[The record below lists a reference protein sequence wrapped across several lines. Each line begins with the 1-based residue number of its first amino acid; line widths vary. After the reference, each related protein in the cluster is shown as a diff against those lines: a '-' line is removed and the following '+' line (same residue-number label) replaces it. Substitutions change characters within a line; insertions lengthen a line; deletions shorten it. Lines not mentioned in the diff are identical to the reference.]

1 MLLARKQ
8 MPSPVRVPS
17 ISHMSRLPIVA
28 VVGRPNVGKSTLINR
43 IIGRRS
49 AVVEERPGVT
59 RDRREFIADW
69 SGRQFLLIDT
79 GGWQVAGDELA
90 TDISGQAEAALAS
103 ADVVLFVVD
112 ASTAVGDDD
121 LGVVSL
127 LRATPDRVIVVANKV
142 DDAAREFYVPDLWSL
157 GLGEPIGVSALHGRG
172 TGDLLDRIIDRLPDL
187 DELPEVAP
195 LPRLAVVGR
204 PNVGKSTL
212 LNQLLKDDR
221 VLVSPVPG
229 TTRDPIDAVVELG
242 GIEYTIVDTAGIR
255 RAPKVKE
262 TTEYYSVVRAREV
275 LAAADVALL
284 IIDAVEGVT
293 QQDQRIAE
301 EAADGGAGLI
311 VLLNKWDIADLEQR
325 EATEDAVARRLQF
338 IAWAPVLR
346 ISAKT
351 GARLHRL
358 AMTLELVLEN
368 RGRRLSTGLLNR
380 QIREWHAAH
389 PPPVRKGRRP
399 HIVYA
404 VQAGAEPPTIVVFV
418 GGGLIGNDYLRF
430 LEHRIRGVADF
441 TGTPVKVVARRRSQ
455 KGDDA

>member
-1 MLLARKQ
+1 
-8 MPSPVRVPS
+8 
-17 ISHMSRLPIVA
+17 MSRLPIVA

-59 RDRREFIADW
+59 RDRREFMADW

-103 ADVVLFVVD
+103 ADVVLFVLD
-112 ASTAVGDDD
+112 ASTSIADDD
-121 LGVVSL
+121 LGVATL
-127 LRATPDRVIVVANKV
+127 LRTTPERVVVVANKV
-142 DDAAREFYVPDLWSL
+142 DDAARELDIAELWSL
-157 GLGEPIGVSALHGRG
+157 GLGEPIPISALHGRG
-172 TGDLLDRIIDRLPDL
+172 TGDLLDRLIDRLPAL
-187 DELPEVAP
+187 DEVPEIDP
-195 LPRLAVVGR
+195 LPRLAIVGR

-212 LNQLLKDDR
+212 LNQLLKDER

-242 GIEYTIVDTAGIR
+242 GVRYNIVDTAGIR

-262 TTEYYSVVRAREV
+262 DTEFYSVLRAREA

-284 IIDAVEGVT
+284 LIDSVEGVT

-311 VLLNKWDIADLEQR
+311 VMLNKWDVADLEQR
-325 EATEDAVARRLQF
+325 EATEAAVARRLGF
-338 IAWAPVLR
+338 ISWAPVLR

-358 AMTLELVLEN
+358 DKTLELVIRN
-368 RGRRLSTGLLNR
+368 RSRRLQTPRLNR
-380 QIREWHAAH
+380 LVREWHAAH

-404 VQAGAEPPTIVVFV
+404 VQAGVEPPTIVVFV
-418 GGGLIGNDYLRF
+418 GGGVLGDDYLRF
-430 LEHRIRGVADF
+430 IEHRIRGVEDF
-441 TGTPVKVVARRRSQ
+441 IGTPVKVVARRRGR
-455 KGDDA
+455 KDGA

>member
-1 MLLARKQ
+1 
-8 MPSPVRVPS
+8 
-17 ISHMSRLPIVA
+17 MSRLPIVA

-59 RDRREFIADW
+59 RDRREFAADW
-69 SGRQFLLIDT
+69 NGRQFLLIDT

-112 ASTAVGDDD
+112 ASTALGDDD

-142 DDAAREFYVPDLWSL
+142 DDAAREFDVPELWSL

-172 TGDLLDRIIDRLPDL
+172 TGDLLDRIVDHLPDL
-187 DELPEVAP
+187 DELPEVSP
-195 LPRLAVVGR
+195 LPKLAIVGR

-212 LNQLLKDDR
+212 LNQLLRDER
-221 VLVSPVPG
+221 VLVSPIPG

-242 GIEYTIVDTAGIR
+242 GIEYSIVDTAGIR
-255 RAPKVKE
+255 RTPKVKE
-262 TTEYYSVVRAREV
+262 TTDYYSVVRAREV

-284 IIDAVEGVT
+284 VIDAVEGVT

-311 VLLNKWDIADLEQR
+311 VLLNKWDVADLEQR

-358 AMTLELVLEN
+358 AKTLELVLEN
-368 RGRRLSTGLLNR
+368 RGRRLSTGQLNR

-418 GGGLIGNDYLRF
+418 GGGLIGDDYLRF

>member
-1 MLLARKQ
+1 
-8 MPSPVRVPS
+8 
-17 ISHMSRLPIVA
+17 MSRLPIVA

-59 RDRREFIADW
+59 RDRREFTADW

-90 TDISGQAEAALAS
+90 TDISGQAEAALAT
-103 ADVVLFVVD
+103 ADVVLFVLD
-112 ASTAVGDDD
+112 ASTAVSNDD
-121 LGVVSL
+121 LGVAAL
-127 LRATPDRVIVVANKV
+127 LRSNPERAIVVANKV
-142 DDAAREFYVPDLWSL
+142 DDDLRELDVHELWSL
-157 GLGEPIGVSALHGRG
+157 GLGEPTPISALHGRG
-172 TGDLLDRIIDRLPDL
+172 TGDLLDRIL
-187 DELPEVAP
+187 DTLPELDDMPEVDP
-195 LPRLAVVGR
+195 LPRLAIVGR

-229 TTRDPIDAVVELG
+229 TTRDPIDAAVELG
-242 GIEYTIVDTAGIR
+242 GVVYNVVDTAGIR

-262 TTEYYSVVRAREV
+262 STEFYSVIRAREA

-284 IIDAVEGVT
+284 LIDAVDGVT

-311 VLLNKWDIADLEQR
+311 LMLNKWDIATLEQR
-325 EATEDAVARRLQF
+325 EATEDAVARRLGF
-338 IAWAPVLR
+338 ISWAPVLR

-358 AMTLELVLEN
+358 AKTLEVVTTN
-368 RGRRLSTGLLNR
+368 RARRLSTGKLNR
-380 QIREWHAAH
+380 LVREWQAAH

-399 HIVYA
+399 HILYA
-404 VQAGAEPPTIVVFV
+404 VQAGAEPPTIVIFV
-418 GGGLIGNDYLRF
+418 GGGVLGEDYLRF
-430 LEHRIRGVADF
+430 LENRLRGVDDF
-441 TGTPVKVVARRRSQ
+441 IGTPVKMVARRRVR
-455 KGDDA
+455 KPEDA

>member
-1 MLLARKQ
+1 
-8 MPSPVRVPS
+8 
-17 ISHMSRLPIVA
+17 MSRLPIVA

-59 RDRREFIADW
+59 RDRREFVADW
-69 SGRQFLLIDT
+69 SGRRFLLIDT

-103 ADVVLFVVD
+103 ADVVLFVLD
-112 ASTAVGDDD
+112 ASTSIADDD
-121 LGVVSL
+121 LGVAAL
-127 LRATPDRVIVVANKV
+127 LRSTPDRVVVVANKV
-142 DDAAREFYVPDLWSL
+142 DDAARELDIAELWSL
-157 GLGEPIGVSALHGRG
+157 GLGEPIPISALHGRG
-172 TGDLLDRIIDRLPDL
+172 TGDLLDRLVERLPAL
-187 DELPEVAP
+187 DRVPETDP
-195 LPRLAVVGR
+195 LPRLAIVGR

-212 LNQLLKDDR
+212 LNQLLKDER

-229 TTRDPIDAVVELG
+229 TTRDPIDAVVALG
-242 GIEYTIVDTAGIR
+242 GVQYNIVDTAGIR

-262 TTEYYSVVRAREV
+262 DTEFYSVLRAREA

-284 IIDAVEGVT
+284 LIDSVEGVT

-311 VLLNKWDIADLEQR
+311 VMLNKWDIADLEQR
-325 EATEDAVARRLQF
+325 EATEAAVARRLGF
-338 IAWAPVLR
+338 ISWAPVLR

-358 AMTLELVLEN
+358 DKTLELVIHN
-368 RGRRLSTGLLNR
+368 RSRRIQTPRLNR
-380 QIREWHAAH
+380 LVREWHAAH

-404 VQAGAEPPTIVVFV
+404 VQAGVEPPTIVVFV
-418 GGGLIGNDYLRF
+418 GGGVLGEDYLRF
-430 LEHRIRGVADF
+430 LENRIRGVEDF
-441 TGTPVKVVARRRSQ
+441 IGTPVKVVARRRGR
-455 KGDDA
+455 KDGT

>member
-1 MLLARKQ
+1 
-8 MPSPVRVPS
+8 
-17 ISHMSRLPIVA
+17 MSRLPIVA

-59 RDRREFIADW
+59 RDRREFVADW

-103 ADVVLFVVD
+103 ADVVLFVLD
-112 ASTAVGDDD
+112 ASTSIADDD
-121 LGVVSL
+121 LGVAAL
-127 LRATPDRVIVVANKV
+127 LRSTPDRVVVVANKV
-142 DDAAREFYVPDLWSL
+142 DDAARELDIAELWSL
-157 GLGEPIGVSALHGRG
+157 GLGEPIPISALHGRG
-172 TGDLLDRIIDRLPDL
+172 TGDLLDRLVERLPAL
-187 DELPEVAP
+187 DRVPEIDP
-195 LPRLAVVGR
+195 LPRLAIVGR

-212 LNQLLKDDR
+212 LNQLLKDER

-229 TTRDPIDAVVELG
+229 TTRDPIDAVVALG
-242 GIEYTIVDTAGIR
+242 GVQYNIVDTAGIR

-262 TTEYYSVVRAREV
+262 DTEFYSVLRAREA

-284 IIDAVEGVT
+284 LIDSVEGVT

-311 VLLNKWDIADLEQR
+311 VMLNKWDIADLEQR
-325 EATEDAVARRLQF
+325 EATEAAVARRLGF
-338 IAWAPVLR
+338 ISWAPVLR

-358 AMTLELVLEN
+358 DKTLELVIHN
-368 RGRRLSTGLLNR
+368 RSRRIQTPRLNR
-380 QIREWHAAH
+380 LVREWHAAH

-404 VQAGAEPPTIVVFV
+404 VQAGVEPPTIVVFV
-418 GGGLIGNDYLRF
+418 GGGVLGEDYLRF
-430 LEHRIRGVADF
+430 LENRIRGVEDF
-441 TGTPVKVVARRRSQ
+441 IGTPVKVVARRRGR
-455 KGDDA
+455 KDGT

>member
-1 MLLARKQ
+1 
-8 MPSPVRVPS
+8 
-17 ISHMSRLPIVA
+17 MSRLPIVA

-59 RDRREFIADW
+59 RDRREFAADW

-90 TDISGQAEAALAS
+90 TDISGQAEAALTT
-103 ADVVLFVVD
+103 ADVVLFVLD
-112 ASTAVGDDD
+112 ASTAVSNDD
-121 LGVVSL
+121 LGVAAL
-127 LRATPDRVIVVANKV
+127 LRSTPERVIVVANKV
-142 DDAAREFYVPDLWSL
+142 DDDLRELDVHELWSL
-157 GLGEPIGVSALHGRG
+157 GLGEPTPISALHGRG
-172 TGDLLDRIIDRLPDL
+172 TGDLLDRIL
-187 DELPEVAP
+187 DTLPELDDMPEVDP
-195 LPRLAVVGR
+195 LPRLAIVGR

-212 LNQLLKDDR
+212 LNQLLDDDR

-242 GIEYTIVDTAGIR
+242 GVVYNVVDTAGIR
-255 RAPKVKE
+255 RAPKIKE
-262 TTEYYSVVRAREV
+262 STEFYSVIRAREA

-284 IIDAVEGVT
+284 LIDAVDGVT

-311 VLLNKWDIADLEQR
+311 VMLNKWDIATLEQR
-325 EATEDAVARRLQF
+325 EETEDAVARRLGF
-338 IAWAPVLR
+338 ISWAPVLR

-358 AMTLELVLEN
+358 AKTLSVVTTN
-368 RGRRLSTGLLNR
+368 RARRLSTGKLNR
-380 QIREWHAAH
+380 LVREWQAAH

-399 HIVYA
+399 HILYA
-404 VQAGAEPPTIVVFV
+404 VQAGAEPPTIVIFV
-418 GGGLIGNDYLRF
+418 GGGVLGEDYLRF
-430 LEHRIRGVADF
+430 LENRLRGVDDF
-441 TGTPVKVVARRRSQ
+441 IGTPVKMVARRRVR
-455 KGDDA
+455 KPEDA

>member
-1 MLLARKQ
+1 
-8 MPSPVRVPS
+8 
-17 ISHMSRLPIVA
+17 MSRLPIVA

-59 RDRREFIADW
+59 RDRREFAADW
-69 SGRQFLLIDT
+69 NGRQFLLIDT

-112 ASTAVGDDD
+112 ASTAVGGDD

-142 DDAAREFYVPDLWSL
+142 DDAAREFDVPELWSL

-172 TGDLLDRIIDRLPDL
+172 TGDLLDRIVDHLPDL
-187 DELPEVAP
+187 DELPAVSP
-195 LPRLAVVGR
+195 LPKLAIVGR

-242 GIEYTIVDTAGIR
+242 GIEYSIVDTAGIR

-301 EAADGGAGLI
+301 EAAGGGAGLI

-358 AMTLELVLEN
+358 AKTLELVLEN
-368 RGRRLSTGLLNR
+368 RGRRLSTSLLNR

-418 GGGLIGNDYLRF
+418 GGGLIGDDYLRF

-441 TGTPVKVVARRRSQ
+441 TGTPVKLVARRRSQ

>member
-1 MLLARKQ
+1 
-8 MPSPVRVPS
+8 
-17 ISHMSRLPIVA
+17 MSRLPIVA

-59 RDRREFIADW
+59 RDRREFVADW
-69 SGRQFLLIDT
+69 SGRRFLLIDT

-103 ADVVLFVVD
+103 ADVVLFVLD
-112 ASTAVGDDD
+112 ASTSIADDD
-121 LGVVSL
+121 LGVAAL
-127 LRATPDRVIVVANKV
+127 LRSTPDRVVVVANKV
-142 DDAAREFYVPDLWSL
+142 DDAARELDIAELWSL
-157 GLGEPIGVSALHGRG
+157 GLGEPIPISALHGRG
-172 TGDLLDRIIDRLPDL
+172 TGDLLDRLVERLPAL
-187 DELPEVAP
+187 DMVPETDP
-195 LPRLAVVGR
+195 LPRLAIVGR

-212 LNQLLKDDR
+212 LNQLLKDER

-229 TTRDPIDAVVELG
+229 TTRDPIDAVVALG
-242 GIEYTIVDTAGIR
+242 GVQYNIVDTAGIR

-262 TTEYYSVVRAREV
+262 DTEFYSVLRAREA

-284 IIDAVEGVT
+284 LIDSVEGVT

-311 VLLNKWDIADLEQR
+311 VMLNKWDIADLEQR
-325 EATEDAVARRLQF
+325 EATEAAVARRLGF
-338 IAWAPVLR
+338 ISWAPVLR

-358 AMTLELVLEN
+358 DKTLELVIHN
-368 RGRRLSTGLLNR
+368 RSRRIQTPRLNR
-380 QIREWHAAH
+380 LVREWHAAH

-404 VQAGAEPPTIVVFV
+404 VQAGVEPPTIVVFV
-418 GGGLIGNDYLRF
+418 GGGVLGEDYLRF
-430 LEHRIRGVADF
+430 LENRIRGVEDF
-441 TGTPVKVVARRRSQ
+441 IGTPVKVVARRRGR
-455 KGDDA
+455 KDGT

>member
-1 MLLARKQ
+1 
-8 MPSPVRVPS
+8 
-17 ISHMSRLPIVA
+17 MSRLPIVA

-59 RDRREFIADW
+59 RDRREFAADW

-90 TDISGQAEAALAS
+90 TDISGQAEAALAT
-103 ADVVLFVVD
+103 ADVVLFVLD
-112 ASTAVGDDD
+112 ASTAVSNDD
-121 LGVVSL
+121 LGVAAL
-127 LRATPDRVIVVANKV
+127 LRSNPERVIVVANKV
-142 DDAAREFYVPDLWSL
+142 DDDLRELDVHELWSL
-157 GLGEPIGVSALHGRG
+157 GLGEPTPISALHGRG
-172 TGDLLDRIIDRLPDL
+172 TGDLLDRIL
-187 DELPEVAP
+187 DTLPELDDMPEVDP
-195 LPRLAVVGR
+195 LPRLAIVGR

-242 GIEYTIVDTAGIR
+242 GIVYNVVDTAGIR
-255 RAPKVKE
+255 RAPKIKE
-262 TTEYYSVVRAREV
+262 STEFYSVIRAREA

-284 IIDAVEGVT
+284 LIDAVDGVT

-311 VLLNKWDIADLEQR
+311 VMLNKWDIATLEQR
-325 EATEDAVARRLQF
+325 EETEDAVTRRLGF
-338 IAWAPVLR
+338 ISWAPVLR

-358 AMTLELVLEN
+358 AKTLDVVTTN
-368 RGRRLSTGLLNR
+368 RARRLSTGKLNR
-380 QIREWHAAH
+380 LVREWQAAH

-399 HIVYA
+399 HILYA
-404 VQAGAEPPTIVVFV
+404 VQAGAEPPTIVIFV
-418 GGGLIGNDYLRF
+418 GGGVLGEDYLRF
-430 LEHRIRGVADF
+430 LENRLRGVDDF
-441 TGTPVKVVARRRSQ
+441 IGTPVKMVARRRVR
-455 KGDDA
+455 KPENA

>member
-1 MLLARKQ
+1 
-8 MPSPVRVPS
+8 
-17 ISHMSRLPIVA
+17 MSRLPIVA

>member
-1 MLLARKQ
+1 
-8 MPSPVRVPS
+8 
-17 ISHMSRLPIVA
+17 MSRLPIVA

-59 RDRREFIADW
+59 RDRREFVADW

-103 ADVVLFVVD
+103 ADVVLFVLD
-112 ASTAVGDDD
+112 ASTSIADDD
-121 LGVVSL
+121 LGVAAL
-127 LRATPDRVIVVANKV
+127 LRSTPDRVVVVANKV
-142 DDAAREFYVPDLWSL
+142 DDAARELDIAELWSL
-157 GLGEPIGVSALHGRG
+157 GLGEPIPISALHGRG
-172 TGDLLDRIIDRLPDL
+172 TGDLLDRLVERLPAL
-187 DELPEVAP
+187 DRVPETDP
-195 LPRLAVVGR
+195 LPRLAIVGR

-212 LNQLLKDDR
+212 LNQLLKDER

-229 TTRDPIDAVVELG
+229 TTRDPIDAVVALG
-242 GIEYTIVDTAGIR
+242 GVQYNIVDTAGIR

-262 TTEYYSVVRAREV
+262 DTEFYSVLRAREA

-284 IIDAVEGVT
+284 LIDSVEGVT

-311 VLLNKWDIADLEQR
+311 VMLNKWDIADLEQR
-325 EATEDAVARRLQF
+325 EATEAAVARRLGF
-338 IAWAPVLR
+338 ISWAPVLR

-358 AMTLELVLEN
+358 DKTLELVIHN
-368 RGRRLSTGLLNR
+368 RSRRIQTPRLNR
-380 QIREWHAAH
+380 LVREWHAAH

-404 VQAGAEPPTIVVFV
+404 VQAGVEPPTIVVFV
-418 GGGLIGNDYLRF
+418 GGGVLGEDYLRF
-430 LEHRIRGVADF
+430 LENRIRGVEDF
-441 TGTPVKVVARRRSQ
+441 IGTPVKVVARRRGR
-455 KGDDA
+455 KDGT